1 MQLRLRTKF
10 TLVMTSLV
18 LLVVAVLSVV
28 FAAQLLDQ
36 LIEETDKRAS
46 DLSKQVFNQVENALT
61 EAKQLNLRP
70 DSDSPKDIHD
80 YVRHA
85 FEISEGLQTQFKAA
99 KENPLIY
106 EVSITDADGMVLA
119 SSDPNLPGAFLAHRT
134 PISQFEARS
143 FLHQVGVLLRAL
155 RGASKGP
162 QLFEVEYPFRLIN
175 GDKPFNGGKPFGEVR
190 VVVDSALLLKEIQ
203 SSLRTAEVVV
213 LAALAL
219 SALLAALVSRITLAP
234 LSDITAQLDRI
245 STGQFDTLF
254 PAGKTPET
262 SSDEFGLMS
271 RKITQVGQQLRGV
284 HEIFSTMR
292 ENMNSVMA
300 GLEDGLLLF
309 TRDARAVMV
318 SPAAE
323 KFLGAPAGE
332 FLGRRITDI
341 FPPGHPLRDA
351 LRIEGDELSEIT
363 ADAELETSEGP
374 KRVNVS
380 VQAIQEGGE
389 RMGALVTL
397 RDLDSLESI
406 DTQLK
411 VSERLAA
418 LGNITAGV
426 AHEVKNPLNSMR
438 LWLENLKESLSFN
451 GSSGPARRTLDKE
464 AGHRAGRYAQQ
475 DDDGIDQDAAWQAV
489 QVLDKEIDRLDQ
501 VVKRF
506 LDFTRPMDVR
516 LEATQLADLLKEVLE
531 IAKPQLEKANI
542 LLATLLPID
551 VPEVYVDRALLKQAV
566 LNLVLNAAEA
576 MPTGGQLRLVL
587 SRRGEMAEITVG
599 DTGKGIPPENQQKI
613 FQLFFTTRPGG
624 SGIGLASTFRIVQLH
639 NGSIDFTSEV
649 GRGTTFRIE
658 LPLAA

>member
-1 MQLRLRTKF
+1 MRLRLRTKF

-18 LLVVAVLSVV
+18 LVVVAVLSCV
-28 FAAQLLDQ
+28 FAAQLLEQ
-36 LIEETDKRAS
+36 LIRETDRRAG
-46 DLSKQVFNQVENALT
+46 DLAEQVFIQAKHALAEANQ
-61 EAKQLNLRP
+61 KGLRP
-70 DSDSPKDIHD
+70 DSNAPEDIHD
-80 YVRHA
+80 YVRLA
-85 FEISEGLQTQFKAA
+85 FEKSEGLRTELRAA
-99 KENPLIY
+99 KDNPLIY
-106 EVSITDADGMVLA
+106 EVSITDTHDLVLA
-119 SSDPNLPGAFLAHRT
+119 SSDESLPGTILPPRT
-134 PISQFEARS
+134 PLSKLAGRS
-143 FLHQVGVLLRAL
+143 LLHQMKVLLVPRK
-155 RGASKGP
+155 RP
-162 QLFEVEYPFRLIN
+162 QLFQHDYLFSD
-175 GDKPFNGGKPFGEVR
+175 GDKPFGEVR
-190 VVVDSALLLKEIQ
+190 VIVDSALLVPEIR
-203 SSLRTAEVVV
+203 SGLRTGAIIV
-213 LAALAL
+213 LVALVT
-219 SALLAALVSRITLAP
+219 SALLAALVSGITLAP
-234 LSDITAQLDRI
+234 LRDINVQLERI
-245 STGQFDTLF
+245 SAGQFDALHAGAQTLE
-254 PAGKTPET
+254 ASG
-262 SSDEFGLMS
+262 DEFGLMS
-271 RKITQVGQQLRGV
+271 RRISQVGQQLRGV

-323 KFLGAPAGE
+323 KFLGAPASE
-332 FLGRRITDI
+332 FLGRRVTDI

-351 LRIEGDELSEIT
+351 LHIDGDELSEIT
-363 ADAELETSEGP
+363 AEADLESTEGP

-380 VQAIQEGGE
+380 VQAIQEAGE
-389 RMGALVTL
+389 RIGALVTL

-406 DTQLK
+406 GTQLR

-418 LGNITAGV
+418 LGRITAGV

-438 LWLENLKESLSFN
+438 LWLENLKESLSSD
-451 GSSGPARRTLDKE
+451 GDGPS
-464 AGHRAGRYAQQ
+464 Q
-475 DDDGIDQDAAWQAV
+475 QAV

-516 LEATQLADLLKEVLE
+516 LEATQLAELLTEVLE
-531 IAKPQLEKANI
+531 IAKPQLQKSNI
-542 LLATLLPID
+542 QIAQLLPID

-576 MPTGGQLRLVL
+576 MPDGGQLRLVL

-599 DTGKGIPPENQQKI
+599 DTGNGIPQENQQKI

>member
-18 LLVVAVLSVV
+18 LLVVAVLSGV
-28 FAAQLLDQ
+28 FASRLLDQ
-36 LIEETDKRAS
+36 LLQETDKRAG
-46 DLSKQVFNQVENALT
+46 DLAKQVFLQAKHALT
-61 EAKQLNLRP
+61 EAAQQGLRP
-70 DSDSPKDIHD
+70 ASDAPEEIHD

-85 FEISEGLQTQFKAA
+85 FEINEGLRTQLRAA

-106 EVSITDADGMVLA
+106 EVSITDRDGMVLA
-119 SSDPNLPGAFLAHRT
+119 STDENLPGTSLPRRTALSQLRSRNFLR
-134 PISQFEARS
+134 Q
-143 FLHQVGVLLRAL
+143 LKVLL
-155 RGASKGP
+155 GP
-162 QLFEVEYPFRLIN
+162 SRVFELDLPFSN
-175 GDKPFNGGKPFGEVR
+175 GNQPFGEVR
-190 VVVDSALLLKEIQ
+190 VAVDSGFLLADIE
-203 SSLRTAEVVV
+203 SALRTGGTIV
-213 LAALAL
+213 LVALVI
-219 SALLAALVSRITLAP
+219 SALLAAIVSGITLAP
-234 LSDITAQLDRI
+234 LRDISAQLDRL
-245 STGQFDTLF
+245 TAGQYDAPSPGT
-254 PAGKTPET
+254 KTPA
-262 SSDEFGLMS
+262 SGVDEFGVVS
-271 RKITQVGQQLRGV
+271 RKISQVGQQLRGV
-284 HEIFSTMR
+284 HEIFSTLR

-309 TRDARAVMV
+309 TRDARAVMI

-323 KFLGAPAGE
+323 KFLGAPAGD
-332 FLGRRITDI
+332 FLGRRVTDI
-341 FPPGHPLRDA
+341 FPLGHPLRSV
-351 LRIEGDELSEIT
+351 LQIESDELREI
-363 ADAELETSEGP
+363 AAETDLQTNEGP
-374 KRVNVS
+374 KRVSIS
-380 VQAIQEGGE
+380 VQAIQEDGE

-406 DTQLK
+406 GTQLQ

-418 LGNITAGV
+418 LGRITAGV

-438 LWLENLKESLSFN
+438 LWLENLKESLPRDHDSA
-451 GSSGPARRTLDKE
+451 SR
-464 AGHRAGRYAQQ
+464 
-475 DDDGIDQDAAWQAV
+475 QAV

-516 LEATQLADLLKEVLE
+516 LEATQLAELLKEVLE
-531 IAKPQLEKANI
+531 IAKPQLLKSNI
-542 LLATLLPID
+542 QLAQLLPID

-566 LNLVLNAAEA
+566 LNLVLNAADA
-576 MPTGGQLRLVL
+576 MPNGGQLHLVL
-587 SRRGEMAEITVG
+587 SRRGEMAEIAVG
-599 DTGKGIPPENQQKI
+599 DTGKGIPPENRQKI

>member
-1 MQLRLRTKF
+1 MRLRLRTKF

-18 LLVVAVLSVV
+18 LFVVAVLSYV
-28 FAAQLLDQ
+28 FAAQLLEQ
-36 LIEETDKRAS
+36 LIQETDKRAA
-46 DLSKQVFNQVENALT
+46 DLSEQVFLQAKHALI
-61 EAKQLNLRP
+61 EAAQLGLRP
-70 DSDSPKDIHD
+70 DSYAPEEIHD

-85 FEISEGLQTQFKAA
+85 FEISEGLRTQFVAA
-99 KENPLIY
+99 KKNPLIY
-106 EVSITDADGMVLA
+106 EVSITDTDDLVLA
-119 SSDPNLPGAFLAHRT
+119 STDENLQGKFLPHRASL
-134 PISQFEARS
+134 SQLVGRS
-143 FLHQVGVLLRAL
+143 FLHQIKVLLVPTR
-155 RGASKGP
+155 RTVKNP
-162 QLFEVEYPFRLIN
+162 QLFEHGYSFIN
-175 GDKPFNGGKPFGEVR
+175 DNKPFGEVR
-190 VVVDSALLLKEIQ
+190 VIVDSALLVQSIQ
-203 SSLRTAEVVV
+203 EGLRTGGIIVLVALVV
-213 LAALAL
+213 
-219 SALLAALVSRITLAP
+219 SALLAALVTGITLAP
-234 LSDITAQLDRI
+234 LRDITVQLDRI
-245 STGQFDTLF
+245 SAGQFDALHPGAQTLE
-254 PAGKTPET
+254 ASG
-262 SSDEFGLMS
+262 DEFGLMS
-271 RKITQVGQQLRGV
+271 RKISQVGQQLRGV

-323 KFLGAPAGE
+323 KFLGAPASE
-332 FLGRRITDI
+332 FLGRRVTDI

-351 LRIEGDELSEIT
+351 LHIESEELSEIT
-363 ADAELETSEGP
+363 AEADLETSDGP

-380 VQAIQEGGE
+380 VQAIQEAGE

-406 DTQLK
+406 GTQLR

-418 LGNITAGV
+418 LGRITAGV

-438 LWLENLKESLSFN
+438 LWLENLKESLSAE
-451 GSSGPARRTLDKE
+451 S
-464 AGHRAGRYAQQ
+464 
-475 DDDGIDQDAAWQAV
+475 DGASQQAV
-489 QVLDKEIDRLDQ
+489 QVLDKEIDRLDA

-506 LDFTRPMDVR
+506 LDFTRPMDIR
-516 LEATQLADLLKEVLE
+516 LEQTQLAELLKEVLE
-531 IAKPQLEKANI
+531 FARPQLQKSNI
-542 LLATLLPID
+542 QLAQLLPID

-576 MPTGGQLRLVL
+576 MPNGGQLRLVL
-587 SRRGEMAEITVG
+587 SRRGEMAEISVG
-599 DTGKGIPPENQQKI
+599 DTGKGIPLENRQKI

-624 SGIGLASTFRIVQLH
+624 SGIGLASTFRIVQLL